1 MSISSKNKRERRRKK
16 APFAWSASLGLFIIA
31 PMLIAVSSFTL
42 TSSTMTPITTTAAY
56 AQEEEDNNTA
66 NSTASNTTTTTMTTN
81 ESSGIQLSPQPVLQE
96 WTTTTSQIPINQTHI
111 SATFSG
117 NGTLT
122 LPDTT
127 DAINFTTNGTALISL
142 MTHSTQAK
150 ATIMT
155 EQGETAT
162 ATFYEILKIDPAT
175 AGDGRGLT
183 MAVINTD
190 STGTLAPL
198 NGTIVAGISDLR
210 SNEENT
216 VTLWEWESGI
226 GNNPSG
232 ASPSMQEEPP
242 MNTTT

>member
-1 MSISSKNKRERRRKK
+1 MSSRSNNKRKGGGKE
-16 APFAWSASLGLFIIA
+16 ASFARNVCLGVFIIA
-31 PMLIAVSSFTL
+31 PMLIAGSSFAL
-42 TSSTMTPITTTAAY
+42 TNFTTTPMTTTTAY
-56 AQEEEDNNTA
+56 AQEEVGDNNTA
-66 NSTASNTTTTTMTTN
+66 NSTASNTASTTTTMTMN
-81 ESSGIQLSPQPVLQE
+81 ASSSGIQLSPQAVLQE
-96 WTTTTSQIPINQTHI
+96 RTTTTSQIPINQTHI
-111 SATFSG
+111 SATFTG

-122 LPDTT
+122 LPNTT
-127 DAINFTTNGTALISL
+127 DTINFTTNGTALISL

-150 ATIMT
+150 ATIVT

-226 GNNPSG
+226 GS
-232 ASPSMQEEPP
+232 
-242 MNTTT
+242 NTSDGVAISVQ